1 MYYRTTYKYI
11 DKIYIK
17 KVNLFGMKNISFFQ
31 HKIFLLLIFILLLIY
46 FYSWFSI
53 S

>member
-17 KVNLFGMKNISFFQ
+17 KVNLFGMKNISFFSTQ
-31 HKIFLLLIFILLLIY
+31 IFIY
-46 FYSWFSI
+46 Y
-53 S
+53 